1 MNLGRRLGFADR
13 EDAGRQLADA
23 LHTFADIH
31 PVVVGLPRG
40 GVVVADQVAR
50 RLGAVL
56 DVVVVRKLGAPSQPE
71 LALGALGE
79 GGVCVL
85 DESLLRECRIDAGQ
99 LEALER
105 REATEL
111 ARRVRLLR
119 AGRPAVPV
127 VGRTVLLVD
136 DGVATGSVAR
146 AAGTVLRARGAR
158 RVVVAVPVG
167 PVGVRE
173 RLCPPADD
181 VVCLET
187 PEYFYAVGQYYR
199 NFSQTTDEEV
209 VQLLQRSYRGL
220 PSES

>member
-1 MNLGRRLGFADR
+1 MILGRGRGFADR
-13 EDAGRQLADA
+13 GDAGRRLAEA
-23 LHTFADIH
+23 LDDFAGIH

-40 GVVVADQVAR
+40 GVVVADHVAR
-50 RLGAVL
+50 TLDAVL
-56 DVVVVRKLGAPSQPE
+56 DVVVVRKLGVPAQPE
-71 LALGALGE
+71 LAFGAIGE

-85 DESLLRECRIDAGQ
+85 DDAVVRECRIDAGQ
-99 LEALER
+99 REALKR
-105 REATEL
+105 REAAEL

-127 VGRTVLLVD
+127 SGRTVLLVD

-146 AAGTVLRARGAR
+146 AASTVLRARGAA

-181 VVCLET
+181 VICLQT
-187 PEYFYAVGQYYR
+187 PDYFYAVGQFYR
-199 NFSQTTDEEV
+199 DFSQTTDREV
-209 VQLLQRSYRGL
+209 VDLLRRSYRRR
-220 PSES
+220 SAVR

>member
-1 MNLGRRLGFADR
+1 MNLGRGRGFADR
-13 EDAGRQLADA
+13 DDAGRRLAEA
-23 LHTFADIH
+23 LGDFADLH

-40 GVVVADQVAR
+40 GAVVADRVAR
-50 RLGAVL
+50 RLDAVL
-56 DVVVVRKLGAPSQPE
+56 DVVVVRKLGVPSQPE

-85 DESLLRECRIDAGQ
+85 DEAVVRECRIDAAA
-99 LEALER
+99 LEAIKR
-105 REATEL
+105 REAAEL

-119 AGRPAVPV
+119 AGRPSVPV
-127 VGRTVLLVD
+127 TGRTVLLVD

-146 AAGTVLRARGAR
+146 AASTVLRARGAL

-181 VVCLET
+181 VLCLQT
-187 PEYFYAVGQYYR
+187 PEYFFAVGQFYR
-199 NFSQTTDEEV
+199 DFSQTTDHEV
-209 VQLLQRSYRGL
+209 VDLLRQSYRRRSL
-220 PSES
+220 AR